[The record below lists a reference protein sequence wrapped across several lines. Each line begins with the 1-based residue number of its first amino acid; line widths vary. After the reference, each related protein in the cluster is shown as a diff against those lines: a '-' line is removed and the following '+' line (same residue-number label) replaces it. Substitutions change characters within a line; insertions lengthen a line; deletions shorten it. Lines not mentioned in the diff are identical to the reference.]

1 MSSEVFTE
9 VKIWI
14 VAVWVMMMF
23 SVVGEL
29 VYDSWRIQFVGDG
42 GKITVFGLYIRSG
55 LDETELLRLVNIYNK

>member
-1 MSSEVFTE
+1 M
-9 VKIWI
+9 
-14 VAVWVMMMF
+14 AVWVMMMF